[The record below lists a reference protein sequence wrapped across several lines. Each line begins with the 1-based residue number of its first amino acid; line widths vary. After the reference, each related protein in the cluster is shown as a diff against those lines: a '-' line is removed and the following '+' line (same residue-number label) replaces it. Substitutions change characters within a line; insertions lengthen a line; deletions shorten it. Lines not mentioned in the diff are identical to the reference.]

1 MGVTGR
7 GNKSSSSRAV
17 VAAAA
22 VAATREENRKREDQ
36 MGRVDAND
44 LLSSWIQRGINQAL
58 ETGARPLC
66 ARRAHIKKCV
76 LYSLY
81 IYLLMHEPMENS
93 CRALGLICLC
103 LRASTKRNVFSAAFS
118 HRNKILAHVILS
130 KCCLRA
136 PRTQIFYLFMNES
149 KFFPLLR
156 ADY

>member
-1 MGVTGR
+1 MCAEVSKSDLVMGVTGR

-22 VAATREENRKREDQ
+22 AATREENRKREREDQ

-76 LYSLY
+76 LLTLYLFVNALMWDSLEKF
-81 IYLLMHEPMENS
+81 LP
-93 CRALGLICLC
+93 CALGLICLC
-103 LRASTKRNVFSAAFS
+103 L
-118 HRNKILAHVILS
+118 
-130 KCCLRA
+130 
-136 PRTQIFYLFMNES
+136 
-149 KFFPLLR
+149 
-156 ADY
+156 